1 MPTIRKSLYLRLT
14 TILILS
20 LLFTPIATFGVGI
33 DDAVEHHAANIRPD
47 LAQTLSTME
56 PSSYISVIVEFAD
69 TLSADQMVERIQ
81 LSGLESVHIRY
92 AFHMIPMI
100 SLSIRVD
107 EIHELAKVAL
117 IEEIHLNQKRQLIES
132 SVTTPQNYVLAENG
146 NGYVHF
152 DSILSAD
159 QLWAEGINGTGVT
172 IAVLD
177 SGVWGEHPD
186 LQDRLIGFKDLIKGQ
201 DDMNPANGIDAYDD
215 NGHGTACAWNAVG
228 DGTASGG
235 ILKGIAPGADLLAI
249 KVLDSAG
256 AGEDDVIAQGIEF
269 AIEQNVDVISLSLG
283 GEWQESTFLVE
294 ASVSEIENAISAGI
308 SVAVAAGNSG
318 PAAFTINSPGV
329 AEKAVTVGASYGDS
343 GVVAFSS
350 VGPVLRTVRDPLG
363 YTAKPDIV
371 APGYLIV
378 SGRGNIVNPVE
389 YPPYN
394 SSQFGSSYTRW
405 SGTSAST
412 PLVAGMI
419 ALLMQKYLALAP
431 IEAKAALMSSATD
444 LSVDPMIQGWGLANV
459 SRASQLLNN
468 TSRDITLMAP
478 RSIPTLPWS
487 KQVLIVG
494 DDRPPQN
501 VTIISTQS
509 VGLVDIT
516 ISGNASQFLDTNIDQ
531 IWVSKGYSYFGIELK
546 LPENTPLSSAGIYT
560 GQLNLNHSNLIASI
574 DIKYSITL
582 FGGRLMVDMEHHSS
596 GAGGDI
602 DDPSYYGYFTEYL
615 REKGM
620 VVSEFGD
627 AEDLRR
633 SYIDFNTISSADV
646 FMIMDTE
653 TSYYQSEVS
662 ALHTFVENGGTL
674 LVFSEFYN
682 QVTGEA
688 SFAFDDYNA
697 ILEPFGIQCEKRTI
711 GAGLDNSGVIYGA
724 DHSGYVENDPLMNGV
739 NNLYVLQGSTLQ
751 VNPEVSNATGLF
763 WEDAERTHAI
773 VASAEYGRGHVF
785 VISDGSTLYDDVL
798 YDAINA
804 GADNLQLLRN
814 LATAIIPEAPR
825 IFDVKL
831 SVGEFGQD
839 ANVTAFIFDEDLDDV
854 TISVIGPRGENL
866 TGTIIEEIGYKFS
879 TTFIFNG
886 GGFFSVQVRA
896 TDSLGNVRLFQ
907 KTILIPVDAADD
919 YVILTVIYV
928 LLGVVGIGLVY
939 VILLRVRSRPKRPR
953 RSIEPQQDEDEWE
966 LPPPTIE

>member
-1 MPTIRKSLYLRLT
+1 MNDT
-14 TILILS
+14 
-20 LLFTPIATFGVGI
+20 
-33 DDAVEHHAANIRPD
+33 VEYHTANIKPD
-47 LAQTLSTME
+47 LAQALSTME
-56 PSSYISVIVEFAD
+56 SSSYISVIVEFSD
-69 TLSADQMVERIQ
+69 TLLADQMAERIQ
-81 LSGLESVHIRY
+81 LSGLKSVHIKY
-92 AFHMIPMI
+92 AFHLIPMI

-107 EIHELAKVAL
+107 EINELAKLAF
-117 IEEIHLNQKRQLIES
+117 IEEIHLNQKRQLIENS
-132 SVTTPQNYVLAENG
+132 EPPENYVLAENG

-152 DSILSAD
+152 DSILCAD
-159 QLWAEGINGTGVT
+159 QLWAEGVNGTGVT

-201 DDMNPANGIDAYDD
+201 DDMNPVNGIDAYDD

-249 KVLDSAG
+249 KVLDYAG

-283 GEWQESTFLVE
+283 GEWLESTFLVE
-294 ASVSEIENAISAGI
+294 ASVGEIENAISAGI

-318 PAAFTINSPGV
+318 PAALTINSPGV

-350 VGPVLRTVRDPLG
+350 VGPVLRTVTDPLG
-363 YTAKPDIV
+363 YTAKPDVV
-371 APGYLIV
+371 APGYQIV
-378 SGRGNIVNPVE
+378 SGRGNNVNPDE
-389 YPPYN
+389 YPTYN

-419 ALLMQKYLALAP
+419 ALLMQKHLALAP
-431 IEAKAALMSSATD
+431 IEAKVALMSSATD
-444 LSVDPMIQGWGLANV
+444 LNVDPMIQGWGLANV
-459 SRASQLLNN
+459 SRASQFLNS
-468 TSRDITLMAP
+468 TSRDITLMTP

-531 IWVSKGYSYFGIELK
+531 IWVSTGYSYFGIELK
-546 LPENTPLSSAGIYT
+546 LPENTPLSSAGVYT
-560 GQLNLNHSNLIASI
+560 GQLNLNQSSSIIASI
-574 DIKYSITL
+574 DIRYSITL

-596 GAGGDI
+596 GVGGDI

-615 REKGM
+615 RERGM

-697 ILEPFGIQCEKRTI
+697 ILEPFGIQCEERTI
-711 GAGLDNSGVIYGA
+711 GAGLNNSGIIYGA
-724 DHSGYVENDPLMNGV
+724 DYGGFVENDPLMNGV
-739 NNLYVLQGSTLQ
+739 NNLYVLQGSTLH

-763 WEDAERTHAI
+763 WEDAGRTHAI
-773 VASAEYGRGHVF
+773 VATAEYGRGRVF

-804 GADNLQLLRN
+804 GADNLRLLRN

-825 IFDVKL
+825 IFDVEL
-831 SVGEFGQD
+831 NVGEFGQD
-839 ANVTAFIFDEDLDDV
+839 ANVTAYIFDEDLEDV

-866 TGTIIEEIGYKFS
+866 TGTILEELGYKFS

-896 TDSLGNVRLFQ
+896 TDSLGNVRFFQ

-919 YVILTVIYV
+919 LVILTVIYV
-928 LLGVVGIGLVY
+928 LLGVVGVGLGY
-939 VILLRVRSRPKRPR
+939 VLLTRIRSRPKRPQR
-953 RSIEPQQDEDEWE
+953 PIEPQRDEDEWE

>member
-1 MPTIRKSLYLRLT
+1 MPTISKSLYRRFAA
-14 TILILS
+14 ILLLS
-20 LLFTPIATFGVGI
+20 LLFTPIAIFGTGME
-33 DDAVEHHAANIRPD
+33 DAVEYQADKIRPE
-47 LAQTLSTME
+47 LSQALSNMK
-56 PSSYISVIVEFAD
+56 SDSYISIIVEFPD
-69 TLSADQMVERIQ
+69 TFSADEMLESIQ
-81 LSGLESVHIRY
+81 LAGLESVSIRY
-92 AFHMIPMI
+92 AFHLIPMI

-107 EIHELAKVAL
+107 EINELSKVKD
-117 IEEIHLNQKRQLIES
+117 IEEIHLNQKRQLIEN
-132 SVTTPQNYVLAENG
+132 SVPQENYVLAENG

-186 LQDRLIGFKDLIKGQ
+186 LQDRLIGFKDLINGQ

-215 NGHGTACAWNAVG
+215 NGHGTACAWNAAG
-228 DGTASGG
+228 DGTASSGV
-235 ILKGIAPGADLLAI
+235 LKGIAPGADILAI

-256 AGEDDVIAQGIEF
+256 AGEDATIAQGIEF

-283 GEWQESTFLVE
+283 GEWMESTFLVE
-294 ASVSEIENAISAGI
+294 ASVSEIESAISAGI

-318 PAAFTINSPGV
+318 PAAFTINSPGI
-329 AEKAVTVGASYGDS
+329 AEKAITVGSSYGDS

-350 VGPVLRTVRDPLG
+350 VGPVLRTRTDPAG
-363 YTAKPDIV
+363 YTVKPDIV
-371 APGYLIV
+371 APGYLVV
-378 SGRGNIVNPVE
+378 SGRGNNVNPIE

-419 ALLMQKYLALAP
+419 ALLMQKHLALAP
-431 IEAKAALMSSATD
+431 IEAKAALMNSATD
-444 LSVDPMIQGWGLANV
+444 LKVDPMIQGWGLANV
-459 SRASQLLNN
+459 SRASQLLNS
-468 TSRDITLMAP
+468 TSRDITVMAP

-509 VGLVDIT
+509 VGIVDIS
-516 ISGNASQFLDTNIDQ
+516 ISGNASLFLDTNIDQ
-531 IWVSKGYSYFGIELK
+531 IWVPTGYSYFGIELK
-546 LPENTPLSSAGIYT
+546 LPENTPLSSAGVYA
-560 GQLNLNHSNLIASI
+560 GQLNLTQSSNVIASI
-574 DIKYSITL
+574 DIRYSITI

-596 GAGGDI
+596 GPSGDV

-615 REKGM
+615 REQGM

-627 AEDLRR
+627 AEDLSR
-633 SYIDFNTISSADV
+633 SYIDLNTISSADV

-653 TSYYQSEVS
+653 ISYYQSEVT

-682 QVTGEA
+682 QVTDEA

-711 GAGLDNSGVIYGA
+711 GAGIDNTGIVYGA
-724 DHSGYVENDPLMNGV
+724 DHGGFVENDPLMNGV
-739 NNLYVLQGSTLQ
+739 SNLYVLQGSTLQ
-751 VNPEVSNATGLF
+751 VNPEVSNARGLF

-773 VASAEYGRGHVF
+773 VATAEYGRGHVF

-804 GADNLQLLRN
+804 GADNLRLLRN

-825 IFDVKL
+825 IYDVDL
-831 SVGEFGQD
+831 SVGGFGQE
-839 ANVTAFIFDEDLDDV
+839 ANVTAFIFDEDLEDV

-866 TGTIIEEIGYKFS
+866 TGTIIEELGYKFS
-879 TTFIFNG
+879 TNFIFNG

-919 YVILTVIYV
+919 LVIVSVIYA
-928 LLGVVGIGLVY
+928 LLGVVGIGLGY
-939 VILLRVRSRPKRPR
+939 VILIRVRSRPKRPQR
-953 RSIEPQQDEDEWE
+953 PIEPRQDEDEWE
-966 LPPPTIE
+966 LPPPSIE